1 MRSVWWEDN
10 TVKMIDQR
18 KLPAEYQVVTWSD
31 YHGVARGIKEMY
43 VRGAPAIGAAGAFG
57 LALAALNSS
66 AGSYVELL
74 GDLERAYDVLLNT
87 RPTAVNLRWALD
99 RLMATAQ
106 EVPDEDP
113 GVVRVRLLEK
123 AQALAD
129 EDIAINRRMG
139 RWGAALLRNGDTV
152 LTHCNTGALATV
164 GFGTA
169 LGVVRAAIEEG
180 KNIRVLA
187 DETRPRLQGARLTTW
202 ELIRDGI
209 PVTLIVDS
217 AAGHFMRRGEVNI
230 VLVGADRIAAN
241 GDVANKIGTYQVAV
255 LAQENGVPF
264 YVVAPTSTI
273 DLTAPTGDDIPI
285 EEREPEEILYIED
298 VRIAPSSVKAVNPV
312 FDITPSRYIT
322 GIVTE
327 NGIVHPP
334 FDAGLRRLFSKSGPD
349 S

>member
-18 KLPAEYQVVTWSD
+18 KLPAEYKVVAWSD

-87 RPTAVNLRWALD
+87 RPTAVNLRWSLD

-106 EVPDEDP
+106 EVPEEDP
-113 GVVRVRLLEK
+113 GVVRMRLLEK

-209 PVTLIVDS
+209 SVTLIVDS

-255 LAQENGVPF
+255 LARENGVPF
-264 YVVAPTSTI
+264 YVVAPTSSI
-273 DLTAPTGDDIPI
+273 DLTASTGDDIPI
-285 EEREPEEILYIED
+285 EEREPEEILYIEN
-298 VRIAPSSVKAVNPV
+298 VRIAPSSVKALNPV

-327 NGIVHPP
+327 NGVVYPP
-334 FDAGLRRLFSKSGPD
+334 FDVGLRRLFSESGPD